1 MFTILPGICVL
12 IAGLVIALTPLQ
24 DKKMNALRLALE
36 KKRAGESYSTEG
48 FESLVV
54 KENKN

>member
-1 MFTILPGICVL
+1 
-12 IAGLVIALTPLQ
+12 
-24 DKKMNALRLALE
+24 MNALRLALE